1 MVLAHNATACERAS
15 QHDVMG
21 ITENEENEL
30 RAAGRGVPPPWRTTL
45 ATIIYLFYLA
55 LGGVDRDLALGD
67 SLGAAAKARWSV
79 TVW

>member
-1 MVLAHNATACERAS
+1 MQRDAETRRGERAS

-21 ITENEENEL
+21 FTHFTENEENEL
-30 RAAGRGVPPPWRTTL
+30 RAAGRSVH
-45 ATIIYLFYLA
+45 FYLA
-55 LGGVDRDLALGD
+55 LGGVDRDFALGD